1 MIVRIGAMGGMIA
14 AAAMSVTA
22 PAVAAPQPSAA
33 IEALVDRF
41 DAARAAFD
49 PDALAATLADDYV
62 EISPVG
68 TVDSRAEVLGFYA
81 PDKRH
86 PAPPMRHDERVVRVS
101 SNTASV
107 TERKAITLPNGTVR
121 AIRVGYVARRTGNG
135 WRLVSAQYTPIPPA
149 R

>member
-1 MIVRIGAMGGMIA
+1 MIGRNGAMGGMIA
-14 AAAMSVTA
+14 AATMTMV
-22 PAVAAPQPSAA
+22 PAHAVPKPAAA

-49 PDALAATLADDYV
+49 PTALAATLAEEYV

-68 TVDSRAEVLGFYA
+68 TVDSRGAVLGFYTA
-81 PDKRH
+81 DQRR
-86 PAPPMRHDERVVRVS
+86 PAPPMRHDERVVRVTGS
-101 SNTASV
+101 MAWV
-107 TERKAITLPNGTVR
+107 TERKVITLPNGTTR
-121 AIRVGYVARRTGNG
+121 AIRIGYVARRVGGG